1 MIAEYSITYVLS
13 PILRLGDRSEREEL
27 ILPGYI
33 A

>member
-1 MIAEYSITYVLS
+1 MIAKSSITHVLS
-13 PILRLGDRSEREEL
+13 PYYVSEIGVREEL